1 MQNSSWNDIM
11 GGIKLREEN
20 LIFKPKLCQMMLVY
34 YLVKLQRIEIQYL
47 VLFEFWIGCNQI
59 DKSCQIK
66 NIKST
71 NKFIVRLLFCFVT

>member
-1 MQNSSWNDIM
+1 MQNPSWNDIM

-34 YLVKLQRIEIQYL
+34 IPSKTSKNWNSISSI
-47 VLFEFWIGCNQI
+47 WIGCNKI

-66 NIKST
+66 NIISIKQVQTSS
-71 NKFIVRLLFCFVT
+71 